1 MMRKDIDSK
10 LWKLVSG
17 LLPLFLLMLLPINV
31 SAQDRSDV
39 RQVITEAYSRNSP
52 KQKVNRL
59 LPLADEL
66 MLMSSFDDV
75 AQKLVRERY
84 KVEIE
89 DDQLKAESEICQV
102 VAVNRQ
108 NLPEKIDTLTLFVKY
123 QLNKPALEDSLK
135 NCSYVFKQKSAD
147 GRFDWWQ
154 QKGTGIN
161 LAVYYTYNNKY
172 PSALLFAR
180 PKPKAVAK
188 PEVVDEPTPPE
199 PEEPPAVTPESQVM
213 NFASV
218 SVSEDFRYR
227 DINMSVSITF
237 PQAVGGS
244 ADQLNSEA
252 LNSSLLGRF
261 VQTKPSLAGDGN
273 IEKGVEA
280 YLKRMKNEFLKDYA
294 SADEMELSFKNSY
307 DITILPEAESRKGV
321 VTYVNNVSMSDVD
334 TDLPHVAQYRVA
346 ANFELRTGKLITFDD
361 VFKENSHASI
371 AELLR
376 RAHQEKIAG
385 LEEDPVGELEYDD
398 ALENFILGRDSIIF
412 ILISVDETGGYE
424 EVYSYKYDK
433 LKKFLK

>member
-10 LWKLVSG
+10 LWKQVSG
-17 LLPLFLLMLLPINV
+17 LLPLFLLTLLPINV

-123 QLNKPALEDSLK
+123 QLNKPALEDSL
-135 NCSYVFKQKSAD
+135 
-147 GRFDWWQ
+147 
-154 QKGTGIN
+154 
-161 LAVYYTYNNKY
+161 
-172 PSALLFAR
+172 
-180 PKPKAVAK
+180 
-188 PEVVDEPTPPE
+188 PTPPE

-261 VQTKPSLAGDGN
+261 VQTKPSLDGDGN
-273 IEKGVEA
+273 IEKGVDA